1 MNRLKEARLNAG
13 LSQKEVSIILKV
25 APPTISQWESE
36 KKTPMQ
42 QNLIKLA
49 DLYGVTTDYLLGK
62 EDKKKEPSGQ
72 QAERLNPKAQ
82 ALIERIESLSPREVQ
97 TLEKLID
104 FVIGLRDQK

>member
-13 LSQKEVSIILKV
+13 LSQKEVSKIIKIS
-25 APPTISQWESE
+25 APTISQWEAGIIHPLQS
-36 KKTPMQ
+36 
-42 QNLIKLA
+42 NLIKLA
-49 DLYGVTTDYLLGK
+49 DLYGVSTDYLLGK